1 MSYTASTVSIPIR
14 RPPRCASIDEEE
26 EDGET
31 ESMDEGEVERKPVAG
46 LELRGMEA
54 RYAEAEA
61 EDRGG
66 WGATRRKRRS

>member
-54 RYAEAEA
+54 R
-61 EDRGG
+61 
-66 WGATRRKRRS
+66 